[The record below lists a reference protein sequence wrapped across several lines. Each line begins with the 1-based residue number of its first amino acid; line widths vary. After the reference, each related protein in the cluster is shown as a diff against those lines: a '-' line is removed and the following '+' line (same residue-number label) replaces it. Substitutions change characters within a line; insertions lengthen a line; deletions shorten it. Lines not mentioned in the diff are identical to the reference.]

1 MLCAPK
7 HLASRATPARVG
19 RFILRLFKF
28 AVIAGLMSLGMS
40 FSLLAEDDTVEWL
53 SSYKD
58 AIREAKRTQ
67 KPIFLEYRCEA

>member
-1 MLCAPK
+1 
-7 HLASRATPARVG
+7 
-19 RFILRLFKF
+19 
-28 AVIAGLMSLGMS
+28 MSIVSS
-40 FSLLAEDDTVEWL
+40 FPLLAKDDTVEWL